1 MFGKNIDRPKRPFNG
16 SVWTDM
22 GELAFHDGAKVIILG
37 KYPSWP
43 PLMPVEFFRE
53 AVEKPDFHKSLI

>member
-1 MFGKNIDRPKRPFNG
+1 
-16 SVWTDM
+16 M

-43 PLMPVEFFRE
+43 PLMPVEFLPG